1 MKEPLI
7 TRLSV
12 ANFFDALTPREQ
24 LYAHHL
30 SRAAWAGT
38 RIVLRQVSPEAP
50 QIFDLIRELYKA
62 CQGNWKSLLNT
73 PSLAAGLRDEQERH
87 LQEFLSYA
95 ATFFSNMGNYYCAPA
110 ICASTPSHLG
120 YPSRIA
126 QSSYYVG
133 QVQITREEIDELA
146 PLLVKAKIR
155 PRHSRV
161 CKDLDETGA
170 HVVFNILQ
178 ASVDKSDS
186 PEPLGTLSNGAPVTS
201 TKGDHSLELDKVNSH
216 LRAARQVTDHPLRV
230 EFLDYYERFF
240 QTGDMGLFDNA
251 QRVWMKDKQPRVET
265 FFGFNHKYR
274 DPAGARAEFQGFV
287 GLLDSGGSR
296 ELNALQQ
303 DAQKYIATLPWVD
316 GLQGQGGANGPF
328 EMDEFQAP
336 DFYAVYA
343 LTYAATNI
351 FTGLSMPA
359 FCDNWIDYAWKNLMV
374 KNRDQALRVGE
385 LSQREP
391 AWFIADAERTTYLQH
406 VDQSVTFKVAL
417 HEIFGHGTGKL
428 LSQLGPDEYNFDI
441 KNPPMNPLT
450 GTPITSW
457 YSQEQRTSSVFG
469 EMDMSLEECRAEAIA
484 AYLAFDKGILSTM
497 GYSDSSDIT
506 ADDLIYNLYLAFG
519 QLGLSALDSY
529 QPENKKWT
537 SAHDRARFG
546 ILRTL
551 MAADNFMRVVYE
563 EDPPLLTVHIDR
575 ARLEI
580 TARPAI
586 STLMTKLH
594 VWRCSADGPAATEFY
609 GQLTE
614 VDGVWL
620 RIREVVVDRVKNQ
633 APRLFVQANTILEE
647 GTGDSDTG
655 PRVSLPS
662 VG

>member
-1 MKEPLI
+1 MHRRWPRVPETSRRGISKSSCAMRPRSSATWVTIMYDFPPRWSDMI
-7 TRLSV
+7 THRVILDLQGEGDQ
-12 ANFFDALTPREQ
+12 NFVPDVPESFLHAIC
-24 LYAHHL
+24 A
-30 SRAAWAGT
+30 
-38 RIVLRQVSPEAP
+38 VSPAAL
-50 QIFDLIRELYKA
+50 DLCKQ
-62 CQGNWKSLLNT
+62 CG
-73 PSLAAGLRDEQERH
+73 
-87 LQEFLSYA
+87 
-95 ATFFSNMGNYYCAPA
+95 PA

-133 QVQITREEIDELA
+133 QVQITREEIDQLA
-146 PLLVKAKIR
+146 PLLVKANIR

-201 TKGDHSLELDKVNSH
+201 TKGDHSLELDKINTH

-230 EFLDYYERFF
+230 EFLSYYERYF

-287 GLLDSGGSR
+287 GLLDSDGSR

-336 DFYAVYA
+336 DFNAVYA
-343 LTYAATNI
+343 LAYAATNI

-374 KNRDQALRVGE
+374 KTRDQALRVGE
-385 LSQREP
+385 LSQGEP
-391 AWFIADAERTTYLQH
+391 AWFIAEAERTTYLQH

-417 HEIFGHGTGKL
+417 HELFGHGTGKL

-506 ADDLIYNLYLAFG
+506 ADDCRFSIWQEQKERKA
-519 QLGLSALDSY
+519 AVI
-529 QPENKKWT
+529 KWT

-575 ARLEI
+575 ARLESI
-580 TARPAI
+580 ARPAI

-594 VWRCSADGPAATEFY
+594 VWRCSADGPAATDFY

-647 GTGDSDTG
+647 GTIDSDTG
-655 PRVSLPS
+655 PRVRVVEYDTTVEGVIQSWCERE
-662 VG
+662 V